1 MPSIW
6 SKDDHAGWKLLS
18 RTGYPDEA
26 SLHTLV
32 ELTPQ
37 LLPLAGSPRL
47 AVVGREVRLGTGSA
61 DLIGV
66 EPSGRI
72 VVIEV
77 KLATNAESR
86 RAVVAQVLAYAS
98 HLHGM
103 DQEHLERDVL
113 RRHLQDRGFDELYS
127 AISGAEDSSDG
138 IGRRDFCRGVAESLA
153 EGRFR
158 LVIVLDEAPEDLVR
172 LVGYLEHVTDRL
184 VIDLVTV
191 ASYDVNGQ
199 QIAIPTRVEPE
210 RWRADRALAREPST
224 TDTAEAPGIDVFRN
238 ALGRAPADRRP
249 FLEQLC
255 TWATELEARRLAR
268 LVTFTGTAGMILRVY
283 IPDDMSLATI
293 NYSPTTASVQLF
305 RSVFIRRAPDALPR
319 IEELTGSPIGN
330 GTAIR
335 ELRDGFLDAVTT
347 AYQQACTGRLTV

>member
-1 MPSIW
+1 MSSIW
-6 SKDDHAGWKLLS
+6 SKDDDAGWKLLS

-26 SLHTLV
+26 ALHTLV

-47 AVVGREVRLGTGSA
+47 AVVGREVRLGSGSA

-66 EPSGRI
+66 EPSGRL

-98 HLHGM
+98 HLHAM
-103 DQEHLERDVL
+103 DQEHLEGDVL
-113 RRHLQDRGFDELYS
+113 RRHLRHRGFDDLYN
-127 AISGAEDSSDG
+127 AIAGAEEPGDG
-138 IGRRDFCRGVAESLA
+138 IGRREFYRGVADSLA

-199 QIAIPTRVEPE
+199 QILIPTRVEPE
-210 RWRADRALAREPST
+210 RWGADRALTREPST
-224 TDTAEAPGIDVFRN
+224 TDTPQTPGIDVFRD
-238 ALGRAPADRRP
+238 ALDRAPADRRP

-268 LVTFTGTAGMILRVY
+268 LVTFTGTAYMTLRVY
-283 IPDDMSLATI
+283 IPDDMSLATV
-293 NYSPTTASVQLF
+293 NYSPTTASLQLF
-305 RSVFIRRAPDALPR
+305 RSVFARRSPDALPR
-319 IEELTGSPIGN
+319 IEEIAGVPIGN

-335 ELRDGFLDAVTT
+335 ELREGFLDAITA
-347 AYQQACTGRLTV
+347 AYQQASTGQLTV

>member
-1 MPSIW
+1 MSSIW
-6 SKDDHAGWKLLS
+6 SKVDRVGWKLLS
-18 RTGYPDEA
+18 RAGYPDEA
-26 SLHTLV
+26 ALHTLV

-47 AVVGREVRLGTGSA
+47 AVVGREVRLGSGSA

-66 EPSGRI
+66 EPSGRL

-103 DQEHLERDVL
+103 DQQHFEGEVL
-113 RRHLQDRGFDELYS
+113 RRHLHDRGFDDLYG
-127 AISGAEDSSDG
+127 AIAGAEELADG
-138 IGRRDFCRGVAESLA
+138 FGRRDFYRGVSDSLA

-268 LVTFTGTAGMILRVY
+268 LVTFTGTVGMILRVY
-283 IPDDMSLATI
+283 IPDDMSLATV
-293 NYSPTTASVQLF
+293 NYSPTAASVQLF
-305 RSVFIRRAPDALPR
+305 RSVFTRRAPDALPR
-319 IEELTGSPIGN
+319 VEEIAGVPIGN

-335 ELRDGFLDAVTT
+335 ELREGFLDAVTA
-347 AYQQACTGRLTV
+347 AYQQASTGQLTV